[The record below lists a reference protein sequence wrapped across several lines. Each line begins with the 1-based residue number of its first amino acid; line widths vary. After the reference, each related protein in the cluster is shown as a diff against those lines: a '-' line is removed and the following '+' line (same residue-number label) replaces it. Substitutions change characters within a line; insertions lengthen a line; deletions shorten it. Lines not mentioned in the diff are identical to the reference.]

1 MLEKQFITQGE
12 ISMEKIKLYSLK
24 EVSEITS
31 VSRKTL
37 WQIVKDGKLK
47 AVKIGR
53 EYRISEA
60 NLLKFINGD

>member
-1 MLEKQFITQGE
+1 
-12 ISMEKIKLYSLK
+12 MEKIKLYSLK

-37 WQIVKDGKLK
+37 WHIVKEGKLK